1 MKRGFNNRR
10 CPRCAGNLYIDSNY
24 YVGGGV
30 IGWYE
35 QEVCLQCG
43 YINYETNRPLTAIA
57 SNEIAL
63 QKEPLLV

>member
-10 CPRCAGNLYIDSNY
+10 CPRCGGNLYLDSNY
-24 YVGGGV
+24 YVEGGV
-30 IGWYE
+30 IGWGE

-43 YINYETNRPLTAIA
+43 YINYEINSPLTDMAF
-57 SNEIAL
+57 NEIAL

>member
-10 CPRCAGNLYIDSNY
+10 CPRCGGNLYLDSNY
-24 YVGGGV
+24 YVEGGV
-30 IGWYE
+30 MGWDE

-43 YINYETNRPLTAIA
+43 YINYEANSTLAAIA

-63 QKEPLLV
+63 HKEPLLV